1 MREGQKIRCVNSDN
15 QKVLKL
21 GEIYTVDTTMST
33 TDNRVYIKEWKRF
46 SFSKDRFEIVD
57 EYIGDV

>member
-1 MREGQKIRCVNSDN
+1 MNEGQKIRCVNANN

-33 TDNRVYIKEWKRF
+33 ADNHVYIKEWKRF

>member
-1 MREGQKIRCVNSDN
+1 MYEGQKIRCVNANN

-21 GEIYTVDTTMST
+21 GEIYTVGTTILT

-46 SFSKDRFEIVD
+46 SFSKGRFEIVD
-57 EYIGDV
+57 EYIGNV

>member
-1 MREGQKIRCVNSDN
+1 MYDGQKIKCINSDN

-46 SFSKDRFEIVD
+46 SFSKDRFEIVG
-57 EYIGDV
+57 EYNGDI

>member
-1 MREGQKIRCVNSDN
+1 MNEGQKIRCVNTNN

-21 GEIYTVDTTMST
+21 GEIYTVDTTTLT

>member
-1 MREGQKIRCVNSDN
+1 MYEGQKIRCVNANN

-33 TDNRVYIKEWKRF
+33 TDSRVYIKEWKRF

-57 EYIGDV
+57 EYIGNV